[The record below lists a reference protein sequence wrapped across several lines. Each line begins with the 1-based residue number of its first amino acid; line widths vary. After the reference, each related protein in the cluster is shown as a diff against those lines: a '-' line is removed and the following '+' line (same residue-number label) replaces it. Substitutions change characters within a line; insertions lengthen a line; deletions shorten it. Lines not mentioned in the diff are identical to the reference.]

1 MSEEKI
7 IKHTEAAVH
16 LITNK
21 EKPWRKK
28 ILELAEEIAIII
40 FAVSITLALH
50 NWNDWRNER
59 KMEKDFLTGI
69 RGDLKNEAQNLDYAV
84 IGLNKTAQY
93 YDTVWQQIA
102 SKKVDAAY
110 VDTNSGQLLNTI
122 YFRFDNGRFE
132 SFKSSGYL
140 RLIEN
145 QTLLTHLTNLYT
157 TEMPFQVNA
166 DDYIYGS
173 RRTDYNTYIGV
184 KAPMDSEK
192 NVHISQIL
200 NDPAVR
206 YQIVYYGNYIHERIR
221 QKKELAKDIRSVIAE
236 IDQELS
242 K

>member
-7 IKHTEAAVH
+7 IKHTENAVH
-16 LITNK
+16 LLTNK

-28 ILELAEEIAIII
+28 IMELAEEVAIII

-50 NWNDWRNER
+50 NWNDGRNEH

-69 RGDLKNEAQNLDYAV
+69 RGDLKNEALNLDYEV
-84 IGLNKTAQY
+84 IDLGKTAHY

-102 SKKVDAAY
+102 ANKLDVAY
-110 VDTNSGQLLNTI
+110 IDTNSGQLLNTV

-145 QTLLTHLTNLYT
+145 QALLKRLTSLYT
-157 TEMPFQVNA
+157 TEMPFQVSA
-166 DDYIYGS
+166 DEYLYGS

-184 KAPMDSEK
+184 KAPMDSK
-192 NVHISQIL
+192 QVVHVSQML
-200 NDPAVR
+200 NDPAVK

-221 QKKELAKDIRSVIAE
+221 QKKALAKYIRSVIAE
-236 IDQELS
+236 IDKELN

>member
-21 EKPWRKK
+21 EKTWRKK
-28 ILELAEEIAIII
+28 IIELTEEIAIII
-40 FAVSITLALH
+40 FAVSITLAFH

-69 RGDLKNEAQNLDYAV
+69 RGDLKNEALNLDYAV
-84 IGLNKTAQY
+84 AGLNETAHY
-93 YDTVWQQIA
+93 YDTVWQQIV
-102 SKKVDAAY
+102 SKKVDTAY
-110 VDTNSGQLLNTI
+110 IDSNSDQLLNTI

-145 QTLLTHLTNLYT
+145 QTLLKRLTSLYT
-157 TEMPFQVNA
+157 SDMPFQVSA
-166 DDYIYGS
+166 DDDIYGS
-173 RRTDYNTYIGV
+173 RRTDYNTCIGA
-184 KAPMDSEK
+184 KAPMDSK
-192 NVHISQIL
+192 KIVHISKML
-200 NDPAVR
+200 GDPAVR
-206 YQIVYYGNYIHERIR
+206 YHIVYYGTYIHERMR
-221 QKKELAKDIRSVIAE
+221 QKKELAKVIRNVIAE
-236 IDQELS
+236 IDHELS

>member
-7 IKHTEAAVH
+7 IKHTENAVH
-16 LITNK
+16 LLTNR

-28 ILELAEEIAIII
+28 IMELAEEVAIII

-50 NWNDWRNER
+50 NWNDRSNER

-69 RGDLKNEAQNLDYAV
+69 RGDLKNEALSLDNAV
-84 IGLNKTAQY
+84 IYLGKTAHY

-102 SKKVDAAY
+102 ANKLDVAY
-110 VDTNSGQLLNTI
+110 IDTNSGQLLNTV

-145 QTLLTHLTNLYT
+145 QTLLKRLTSLYT
-157 TEMPFQVNA
+157 TEMPFQVSA
-166 DDYIYGS
+166 DEYLYGS

-184 KAPMDSEK
+184 KAPMDSK
-192 NVHISQIL
+192 QVVHVSQML
-200 NDPAVR
+200 NDPAVK

-221 QKKELAKDIRSVIAE
+221 QKKALAKYIRSVITE
-236 IDQELS
+236 IDQELN

>member
-7 IKHTEAAVH
+7 IKHTEAAVR
-16 LITNK
+16 LIGNK

-28 ILELAEEIAIII
+28 IGELAEEIAIII

-69 RGDLKNEAQNLDYAV
+69 KGDLKNDAINLDYAV
-84 IGLNKTAQY
+84 IDLNNTAHY

-102 SKKVDAAY
+102 HKKLDVAY
-110 VDTNSGQLLNTI
+110 IDTNSGQLLNTV

-145 QTLLTHLTNLYT
+145 QVLLKNLTNLYT
-157 TEMPFQVNA
+157 SDMPFQVTA

-173 RRTDYNTYIGV
+173 RRADYNTYIGV
-184 KAPMDSEK
+184 KAPMDAEK
-192 NVHISQIL
+192 VVHVSQIL

-206 YQIVYYGNYIHERIR
+206 YQLVYYGSYIHERIR
-221 QKKELAKDIRSVIAE
+221 QKKELAKHIRSVITE
-236 IDQELS
+236 IDKELD